1 MRDSII
7 SRKGAV
13 FSSLF
18 RIIVPLSLALLMLDS
33 CSSDSDTRILPDEE
47 LNSLDNMLGRSR
59 EYDDKK
65 GQCIDSLQTLLKKT
79 PKADTVSRV
88 ALLTHIGDQ
97 YRSFCSDSSVI
108 FYMDAYRLEHESH
121 PEDTQIELSLRM
133 LNALSASGIFSEA
146 EKMKARLDS
155 LSLSPEQELEFAKAG
170 RQLYSY
176 MKGYLDEENEL
187 ALSLT
192 GEFDEYDAFLRANLP
207 ESDPYRIFLVGEQ
220 YVRIGKN
227 KEALKLLTKMLKK
240 LKPTENLYGM
250 VTYRCALASR
260 NLGDDYNYGRYLALS
275 AMSDVQGSVKETLSL
290 PALAQWLYDKGD
302 VDRAY
307 KYANASLH
315 DATASSSRM
324 RTVAIANFMQI
335 IDNSYRHKISASRD
349 ELMVYFLLVVVLLIT
364 SGSLLFI
371 FLRNQRRSKQIRRK
385 LHAQSKMQENYI
397 GHFLSLCAYYADK
410 LESTRRLVHRKITAG
425 QTDELLK
432 IMSSRAGDEQ
442 TDEFFKI
449 FDETF
454 LDLYPDFIENFNALL
469 RPEEQIAYTYGSPL
483 TTELRIYAFVRLGVQ
498 ESVKI
503 AQVLRCS
510 VSTIY
515 TYRNRMRGRAINR
528 ETFESEVAALG
539 EEK

>member
-1 MRDSII
+1 MCRFIVRLRRRSGIVSILWLFPLI
-7 SRKGAV
+7 AL
-13 FSSLF
+13 FSCG
-18 RIIVPLSLALLMLDS
+18 
-33 CSSDSDTRILPDEE
+33 CSSESKDQSLPTEE
-47 LNSLDNMLGRSR
+47 LDGLDEMLGRSK
-59 EYDDKK
+59 EYDNRK
-65 GQCIDSLQTLLKKT
+65 GQYIDSLQLLLKKT
-79 PKADTVSRV
+79 PVSDTLSRV

-97 YRSFCSDSSVI
+97 YRSFCSDSSII
-108 FYMDAYRLEHESH
+108 FYLNAYDLEHASD
-121 PEDTQIELSLRM
+121 PSDNQIELSLKI
-133 LNALSASGIFSEA
+133 LNSLAASGIFSEA
-146 EKMKARLDS
+146 QKVKAHIDS
-155 LSLSPEQELEFAKAG
+155 LTLTPAQELKFAQAG

-187 ALSLT
+187 AMSLT
-192 GEFDEYDAFLRANLP
+192 SEFDDYDAYLRENLP
-207 ESDPYRIFLVGEQ
+207 EDDPYRIFLVGEQ
-220 YVRIGKN
+220 YVRVGKN
-227 KEALKLLTKMLKK
+227 KEALKLLTKLLKT
-240 LKPTENLYGM
+240 LKPEDNLYGM
-250 VTYRCALASR
+250 VTYRCAQASR

-290 PALAQWLYDKGD
+290 PALSQWLYDKGD

-307 KYANASLH
+307 RYANASLN

-324 RTVAIANFMQI
+324 RTVAIANFMPI
-335 IDNSYRHKISASRD
+335 IDNSYRQKISASRD

-371 FLRNQRRSKQIRRK
+371 FLRNLRRSNRIRRQ

-397 GHFLSLCAYYADK
+397 CHFLSLCASYADK

-425 QTDELLK
+425 QTDELMK
-432 IMSSRAGDEQ
+432 MMSSRSGDDQ

-454 LDLYPDFIENFNALL
+454 LDLYPDFIDNFNTLL
-469 RPEEQIAYTYGSPL
+469 RPEEQIAYTHGSPL

-528 ETFESEVAALG
+528 DTFEREVATLG